1 MIITRDGTRFCTG
14 TMINNTKL
22 NRRQLFLTA
31 NHCLFT
37 SAYNFVAIFN
47 YQKSS
52 CGGSSASEPS
62 LVQSAH
68 GMQLLATYAPS
79 DFALL
84 EVTEAIPDSY
94 NVFLSG
100 WDLTASAPSNVF
112 GVHHPS
118 GDVKKICFFNGTT
131 LPTSWT
137 EQPRQLHWLIPKW
150 TKGTTEPGSSG
161 SALFNTKGLIV
172 GHLHGGQAS
181 CANPDGYDMYGGMIH
196 DWNGGGSA
204 TRRLRDHL
212 NPNGVMVTALQGM
225 WLRRGKTM
233 GESKA
238 EDNAAEEDG
247 FIDDL
252 RDVIGDFVE
261 GVRGRI
267 APWIGGADEAEQ
279 SVDAPLQVVPREVL
293 QAEAK
298 SRFHK

>member
-47 YQKSS
+47 YQKPS
-52 CGGSSASEPS
+52 CGGSGPEPS
-62 LVQSAH
+62 LIQSAH

-94 NVFLSG
+94 NVYLSG
-100 WDLTASAPSNVF
+100 WDLTVSAPSNVF

-118 GDVKKICFFNGTT
+118 GDVKKICFYNGTT

-150 TKGTTEPGSSG
+150 GKGTTEPGSSG
-161 SALFNTKGLIV
+161 SALFNSKGLVV

-181 CANPDGYDMYGGMIH
+181 CANPDGYDMYGGVVH
-196 DWNGGGSA
+196 DWNGGGVA

-212 NPNGVMVTALQGM
+212 NPTGAMVTALQGM
-225 WLRRGKTM
+225 WLRRGKVM
-233 GESKA
+233 ADGKA
-238 EDNAAEEDG
+238 EDNAAEEEG
-247 FIDDL
+247 FVDDL
-252 RDVIGDFVE
+252 RDALNDLVE
-261 GVRGRI
+261 GVRGRLS
-267 APWIGGADEAEQ
+267 PWIGGEEQ
-279 SVDAPLQVVPREVL
+279 SVDEPLQVVPPEVVH
-293 QAEAK
+293 AGAK